1 MCEGKP
7 YDTKSDVWALGCLLF
22 ELAAL
27 KPPFQAANQT
37 LLARKII
44 NDAPDSQ
51 VPSHYSREIPF
62 IIAKLLEKDSRRRP
76 SPDSILN
83 YSAVQ
88 IRLERAR
95 FQAREAELLGQLEE
109 AKRQELRRAIQ
120 HASDMRSA
128 LKQQHGGDTLHAELA
143 AEREKVRGERERW
156 KEQERGWESEREEW
170 KRREAALVERC
181 RVLEHDKNKERQQ
194 KEEAL
199 QQLQQN
205 LQQHE
210 FGNKFTTLE
219 TCDTDGRSTKR
230 EPCLASETSRSYTH
244 ATDHD
249 VCIVAEAAP
258 HTPGGIEAAHL
269 GKRQEAKTQETA
281 QTPCKALEDAGLAQT
296 LVPHKSMGGRSAE
309 SARGRDDAALLPIP
323 TPSNLFISPKASA
336 SSPYT
341 PGSNTPLRGL
351 DRGTALERSLE
362 LSVDRCRKVGRS
374 VCHLFVLF
382 LCSRLSVV
390 LALLGCGVLVS
401 DLCLLQTAPR
411 GGDSTYL
418 VNWAVVG

>member
-1 MCEGKP
+1 MSPEMCEGKP

-120 HASDMRSA
+120 HASDMQSA
-128 LKQQHGGDTLHAELA
+128 LRQQHGGDTLHAELA
-143 AEREKVRGERERW
+143 AEREKLRGERERW

-170 KRREAALVERC
+170 KRREAALVESC
-181 RVLEHDKNKERQQ
+181 RVLEHEMSKEREQ

-199 QQLQQN
+199 QQLQQY

-210 FGNKFTTLE
+210 FGNKFTALE
-219 TCDTDGRSTKR
+219 TCDTDGRCSKR
-230 EPCLASETSRSYTH
+230 EPCSGEPCLASETSREYTH
-244 ATDHD
+244 ANDHD
-249 VCIVAEAAP
+249 LCRVAEAAP
-258 HTPGGIEAAHL
+258 HTPGGVEAAHL
-269 GKRQEAKTQETA
+269 GKRQETKAQETA
-281 QTPCKALEDAGLAQT
+281 QTPCKALEDAGLVQT
-296 LVPHKSMGGRSAE
+296 VVPHTGVVGRSAE

-323 TPSNLFISPKASA
+323 TPSNLFVSPKASA

-362 LSVDRCRKVGRS
+362 LSVDRCGKVGGA

-382 LCSRLSVV
+382 LCPFCCPHLARLRS
-390 LALLGCGVLVS
+390 LGI
-401 DLCLLQTAPR
+401 
-411 GGDSTYL
+411 
-418 VNWAVVG
+418 

>member
-143 AEREKVRGERERW
+143 AEHEKVRGERERW

>member
-120 HASDMRSA
+120 HASDMQSA
-128 LKQQHGGDTLHAELA
+128 LRQQHGGDTLHAELA
-143 AEREKVRGERERW
+143 AEREKLRGERERW

-170 KRREAALVERC
+170 KRREAALVESC
-181 RVLEHDKNKERQQ
+181 RVLEHEMSKEREQ

-199 QQLQQN
+199 QQLQQY

-210 FGNKFTTLE
+210 FRNKFTALE
-219 TCDTDGRSTKR
+219 TCDTDGRCSKR
-230 EPCLASETSRSYTH
+230 EPCSGEPCLASETSREYTH
-244 ATDHD
+244 ANDHD
-249 VCIVAEAAP
+249 LCRVAEAAP
-258 HTPGGIEAAHL
+258 HTPGGVEAAHL
-269 GKRQEAKTQETA
+269 GKRQETKAQETA
-281 QTPCKALEDAGLAQT
+281 QTPCKALEDAGLVQT
-296 LVPHKSMGGRSAE
+296 VVPHTGVVGRSAE

-323 TPSNLFISPKASA
+323 TPNNLFVSPKASA

-362 LSVDRCRKVGRS
+362 LSVDRCGKVGGA

-382 LCSRLSVV
+382 LCPFCCPRLAR
-390 LALLGCGVLVS
+390 LRCLGI
-401 DLCLLQTAPR
+401 
-411 GGDSTYL
+411 
-418 VNWAVVG
+418 